1 MKINLC
7 ILVRKARNKVTG
19 NGMAVFGKRN
29 IVFTFNAC
37 FVMSQIRK
45 EETEQTLHPTPVV
58 GSLSFAENRCG

>member
-1 MKINLC
+1 M
-7 ILVRKARNKVTG
+7 LVSKTRNKVAG
-19 NGMAVFGKRN
+19 NNGMAIFGN
-29 IVFTFNAC
+29 TILFFTFEAC